1 MWKPE
6 QLLEGKGFDPVFAH
20 AIVRKYPELD
30 DILWDACYLERDEE
44 YYTFSMPMYWHKLR
58 LSYRGEDVALLSA
71 ENTAKESFYN
81 FIMDS

>member
-6 QLLEGKGFDPVFAH
+6 QLLEGKDFDPVFAH

-30 DILWDACYLERDEE
+30 DILWDMCSVERDEGMNGWDM
-44 YYTFSMPMYWHKLR
+44 FYWHILHLDYK
-58 LSYRGEDVALLSA
+58 GETVATLTSNGTP
-71 ENTAKESFYN
+71 EKQFYK

>member
-6 QLLEGKGFDPVFAH
+6 QLLEGKDFDPVFAH

-30 DILWDACYLERDEE
+30 DILWEQCYVDRD
-44 YYTFSMPMYWHKLR
+44 YDMIGWHHTYFHKLR
-58 LSYRGEDVALLSA
+58 LVYKGETIATLTSGGVP
-71 ENTAKESFYN
+71 EKQFYK